1 MNCVPGFN
9 QPSSNSNIHHKFTID
24 NIEVPESCLLPRL
37 FCMLGL
43 LSVSMNHGSPRP
55 VAEQG
60 SHEVFVVRDYNF
72 GQSAVGS
79 RTELSNRNI
88 V

>member
-1 MNCVPGFN
+1 MNCVPGFD
-9 QPSSNSNIHHKFTID
+9 QPNSNIHRKFATD
-24 NIEVPESCLLPRL
+24 NIKVPESCLLPCL

-43 LSVSMNHGSPRP
+43 LSASMNHGPP
-55 VAEQG
+55 KQVAEQG
-60 SHEVFVVRDYNF
+60 SREIFVVVDYNLW
-72 GQSAVGS
+72 QSEVGS